1 MARVIRVTG
10 AWTGLLSDW
19 LDQQGLEAGPL
30 RAALARWAARDNV
43 PVSVWRDLL
52 SQGLALVPGR
62 LAPELGVGACV
73 LPGHVGVLGYLVL
86 ASDTLGEAMLAY
98 QRYETLFYGASLAE
112 IEVIGDQAEMRWPP
126 SDNELGQQADG
137 AAIAALVTFMRR
149 QIEQPPPPSAI
160 SFLESVDTETAKA
173 YKAFFGCPIT
183 WSDSHVRV
191 RFPLHYLSLP
201 MPRRD
206 PTLLALLDRQA
217 RALMRAL
224 PAGVCENASQSRGE
238 SSGTDRQLQQVL
250 LRLLADGEPILARAA
265 SAMHMAPRTLQRRL
279 ARHQLSWQQWLD
291 RSREQLA
298 RQYLADPSLT
308 LTDIALL
315 LGFSEQSAFTR
326 AYSRWTGNSPG
337 RERRQQFS
345 D

>member
-1 MARVIRVTG
+1 VARVIRVTG

-19 LDQQGLEAGPL
+19 LDQEGLDAGPL
-30 RAALARWAARDNV
+30 RMALARWAARDNV
-43 PVSVWRDLL
+43 PVPVWRDLL
-52 SQGLALVPGR
+52 SKGMALVPGR
-62 LAPELGVGACV
+62 VAPELGVGACV

-112 IEVIGDQAEMRWPP
+112 IEVVGDQAEMRWPP

-149 QIEQPPPPSAI
+149 QIDQPPPPSAV
-160 SFLESVDTETAKA
+160 SFLESVDGETARA
-173 YKAFFGCPIT
+173 YESFFDCPVT
-183 WSDSHVRV
+183 WNDSHVRV

-206 PTLLALLDRQA
+206 PTLRELLDRQA
-217 RALMRAL
+217 RALVRAL
-224 PAGVCENASQSRGE
+224 PEDSGG
-238 SSGTDRQLQQVL
+238 SSNTDRQLQQVL
-250 LRLLADGEPILARAA
+250 LKLLSDGEPTLARAA

-326 AYSRWTGNSPG
+326 AYRRWTGNSPG
-337 RERRQQFS
+337 KERRHQLS

>member
-19 LDQQGLEAGPL
+19 LDQEGLDASPL
-30 RAALARWAARDNV
+30 RIALARWAARDNV
-43 PVSVWRDLL
+43 PVPVWRDLL
-52 SQGLALVPGR
+52 AQGLALVPGR
-62 LAPELGVGACV
+62 VAPELGVGACV

-126 SDNELGQQADG
+126 SDHELGQQADG
-137 AAIAALVTFMRR
+137 VAIAALVTFMRR
-149 QIEQPPPPSAI
+149 QIDQPPPPSSV
-160 SFLESVDTETAKA
+160 SFLESVDAETGRA
-173 YKAFFGCPIT
+173 YEAFFGCPVT
-183 WSDSHVRV
+183 WNDSHVRV

-206 PTLLALLDRQA
+206 PTLRELLDRQA
-217 RALMRAL
+217 RALVRAL
-224 PAGVCENASQSRGE
+224 PEGSGD
-238 SSGTDRQLQQVL
+238 SSSTDRQLQQVL
-250 LRLLADGEPILARAA
+250 LKLLSDGEPTLARAA

-298 RQYLADPSLT
+298 RQYLVDPSLT

-337 RERRQQFS
+337 RERRQRLS

>member
-10 AWTGLLSDW
+10 AWIGLLSDW
-19 LDQQGLEAGPL
+19 LDKQGLDAGPL
-30 RAALARWAARDNV
+30 RMSLARWASRDNV
-43 PVSVWRDLL
+43 PVPVWRDLL
-52 SQGLALVPGR
+52 SRGLALVPGR
-62 LAPELGVGACV
+62 VAPELGVGACV
-73 LPGHVGVLGYLVL
+73 LPGHLGVLGYLVL
-86 ASDTLGEAMLAY
+86 ASDTLGEAMRAY

-112 IEVIGDQAEMRWPP
+112 IEVVGDQAEMRWPS

-149 QIEQPPPPSAI
+149 QIDQPPPPSAV
-160 SFLESVDTETAKA
+160 SFLEKVDAETARA
-173 YKAFFGCPIT
+173 YEAFFGCPVT
-183 WSDSHVRV
+183 WNDSHVRV

-206 PTLLALLDRQA
+206 PTLRELLDRQA
-217 RALMRAL
+217 RALLRAL
-224 PAGVCENASQSRGE
+224 PESSDDNAS
-238 SSGTDRQLQQVL
+238 TDRQLQQVL
-250 LRLLADGEPILARAA
+250 LKLLSDGEPTLARAA
-265 SAMHMAPRTLQRRL
+265 GAMHMSPRTLQRRL
-279 ARHQLSWQQWLD
+279 ARHQLGWQQWLD
-291 RSREQLA
+291 SSREQLA

-326 AYSRWTGNSPG
+326 AYRRWTGNSPG
-337 RERRQQFS
+337 RERRQQLS

>member
-10 AWTGLLSDW
+10 AWVGLLSDW
-19 LDQQGLEAGPL
+19 LDQQGLDAGPL
-30 RAALARWAARDNV
+30 RTSLARWATRDNV
-43 PVSVWRDLL
+43 PVPVWRDLL
-52 SQGLALVPGR
+52 SRGLALVPGR
-62 LAPELGVGACV
+62 VAPELGVGACV

-112 IEVIGDQAEMRWPP
+112 IEVVGDQAEMRWPP

-149 QIEQPPPPSAI
+149 QIDQPPPPSAV
-160 SFLESVDTETAKA
+160 SFLESVDADAAKA
-173 YKAFFGCPIT
+173 YEAFFGCPVT
-183 WSDSHVRV
+183 WNDSHVRV

-206 PTLLALLDRQA
+206 PTLRVLLDRQA
-217 RALMRAL
+217 RALLRAL
-224 PAGVCENASQSRGE
+224 PE
-238 SSGTDRQLQQVL
+238 SSDDNSSTDRQLQQVL
-250 LRLLADGEPILARAA
+250 LKLLSDGEPTLARAA
-265 SAMHMAPRTLQRRL
+265 RAMHMSPRTLQRRL

-291 RSREQLA
+291 RTREQLA
-298 RQYLADPSLT
+298 GQYLADPSLT

-326 AYSRWTGNSPG
+326 AYRRWTGKSPG
-337 RERRQQFS
+337 RERRQQLS

>member
-19 LDQQGLEAGPL
+19 LDREGLDAGPL
-30 RAALARWAARDNV
+30 RMALARWASRDNV
-43 PVSVWRDLL
+43 PVPVWRDTLA
-52 SQGLALVPGR
+52 QGLALVPDR
-62 LAPELGVGACV
+62 VAPELGVGACV

-112 IEVIGDQAEMRWPP
+112 IEVVGDQAEMRWPS

-137 AAIAALVTFMRR
+137 VAIAALVTFMRR
-149 QIEQPPPPSAI
+149 QIDQPPPPSAV
-160 SFLESVDTETAKA
+160 SFLEKVDAQTAQA
-173 YKAFFGCPIT
+173 YEAFFGCPVT
-183 WSDSHVRV
+183 WNDSHVRV
-191 RFPLHYLSLP
+191 RFPLHYLGLP

-206 PTLLALLDRQA
+206 PTLRELLDRQA
-217 RALMRAL
+217 RALLRAL
-224 PAGVCENASQSRGE
+224 PE
-238 SSGTDRQLQQVL
+238 SSGHSSNTDRQLQQVL
-250 LRLLADGEPILARAA
+250 LKLLADGEPTLARAA
-265 SAMHMAPRTLQRRL
+265 SAMHMSPRTLQRRL

-326 AYSRWTGNSPG
+326 AYRRWSGNSPG
-337 RERRQQFS
+337 RERRLWLS

>member
-1 MARVIRVTG
+1 MASVIRVTG
-10 AWTGLLSDW
+10 AWTGLVSDW
-19 LDQQGLEAGPL
+19 LDREELDARPL
-30 RAALARWAARDNV
+30 RMALARWASRDSV
-43 PVSVWRDLL
+43 PVPVWRDLL
-52 SQGLALVPGR
+52 SRALALVPGR

-86 ASDTLGEAMLAY
+86 ASDTLGEAMQAY

-126 SDNELGQQADG
+126 SENELGQQADG

-149 QIEQPPPPSAI
+149 QIDQPPPPSSV
-160 SFLESVDTETAKA
+160 SFLESVDAETDRA
-173 YKAFFGCPIT
+173 YQAFFDCPVT
-183 WSDSHVRV
+183 WNDSHVRV

-206 PTLLALLDRQA
+206 PTLRELLDRQA
-217 RALMRAL
+217 RALLRAL
-224 PAGVCENASQSRGE
+224 PEHSGT
-238 SSGTDRQLQQVL
+238 SSNTDRQLQQVL
-250 LRLLADGEPILARAA
+250 LKLLSDGEPTLARAA
-265 SAMHMAPRTLQRRL
+265 GAMHMSPRTLQRRL
-279 ARHQLSWQQWLD
+279 ARHELSWQQWLD

-298 RQYLADPSLT
+298 GQYLADTSLT

-326 AYSRWTGNSPG
+326 AYFRWTGNSPG
-337 RERRQQFS
+337 RVRRQKLS

>member
-10 AWTGLLSDW
+10 AWTGLLTDW
-19 LDQQGLEAGPL
+19 LDREGLDAGPL
-30 RAALARWAARDNV
+30 RMVLARWASRDNV
-43 PVSVWRDLL
+43 PVPAWRDMLAR
-52 SQGLALVPGR
+52 GLALVPDR
-62 LAPELGVGACV
+62 VAPELGVGACV

-112 IEVIGDQAEMRWPP
+112 IEIVGDQAEMRWPS

-137 AAIAALVTFMRR
+137 VAIAALVTFMRR
-149 QIEQPPPPSAI
+149 QIDQPPPPSAV
-160 SFLESVDTETAKA
+160 SFLEKVDAETARA
-173 YKAFFGCPIT
+173 YEAFFGCPVT
-183 WSDSHVRV
+183 WNDSHVRV
-191 RFPLHYLSLP
+191 RFPLHYLGLP

-206 PTLLALLDRQA
+206 PTLRELLDRQA
-217 RALMRAL
+217 RALLRAL
-224 PAGVCENASQSRGE
+224 PE
-238 SSGTDRQLQQVL
+238 SSGQSSNTDRQLQQVL
-250 LRLLADGEPILARAA
+250 LKLLADGEPTLARAA
-265 SAMHMAPRTLQRRL
+265 SAMHMSPRTLQRRL

-326 AYSRWTGNSPG
+326 AYRRWSGNSPG
-337 RERRQQFS
+337 RERRLWFS

>member
-19 LDQQGLEAGPL
+19 LDQEGLDAGPL
-30 RAALARWAARDNV
+30 RVALARWASRDNV
-43 PVSVWRDLL
+43 PVQVWRDLL
-52 SQGLALVPGR
+52 AQGLALVPGR
-62 LAPELGVGACV
+62 VAPELDVGACV

-98 QRYETLFYGASLAE
+98 QRYETLFYGTRLAE
-112 IEVIGDQAEMRWPP
+112 IEVIGDQVEMRWPP

-149 QIEQPPPPSAI
+149 QIDRAPPPLAV
-160 SFLESVDTETAKA
+160 SFLERVEDEAASVYE
-173 YKAFFGCPIT
+173 AFFGCPVT
-183 WSDSHVRV
+183 WQDSHVRV

-206 PTLLALLDRQA
+206 PTLRELLDRQA
-217 RALMRAL
+217 RALVRAL
-224 PAGVCENASQSRGE
+224 PESSGD

-250 LRLLADGEPILARAA
+250 LKLITEGKPSLARAA
-265 SAMHMAPRTLQRRL
+265 SAMHMSPRTLQRRL

-326 AYSRWTGNSPG
+326 SYRRWTGNSPG
-337 RERRQQFS
+337 RERRQQLS

>member
-19 LDQQGLEAGPL
+19 LDHEGLDAGPL
-30 RAALARWAARDNV
+30 RLALARWASRDSV
-43 PVSVWRDLL
+43 PVPVWRDLL

-62 LAPELGVGACV
+62 SAPELGVGACV

-112 IEVIGDQAEMRWPP
+112 IEVVGDQAEMRWPP

-149 QIEQPPPPSAI
+149 QIDQPPPPSAV
-160 SFLESVDTETAKA
+160 SFLESVDGETARA
-173 YKAFFGCPIT
+173 YESFFACPVT
-183 WSDSHVRV
+183 WNDSHVRV

-206 PTLLALLDRQA
+206 PTLRELLDRQA
-217 RALMRAL
+217 RALVRAL
-224 PAGVCENASQSRGE
+224 PEE
-238 SSGTDRQLQQVL
+238 SGGSSNTDRQLQQVL
-250 LRLLADGEPILARAA
+250 LRLLSDGEPTLARAA

-326 AYSRWTGNSPG
+326 AYRRWTGNSPG
-337 RERRQQFS
+337 KERRHQLS